1 MTNDDIANHIKK
13 DQPKADMK
21 SADLK
26 VFNPNNFDTHEDAFR
41 TLLSQTTSFAKKY
54 SLLYIVRPAVAPV
67 TFTNDFEEHMFQM
80 PLIVQEKN
88 LDSLTLYAKLKD
100 FLIGSTGYA
109 WIECYDNAAN
119 GHT

>member
-1 MTNDDIANHIKK
+1 MTNNDIANHIKK

-67 TFTNDFEEHMFQM
+67 TFTYDFEECMFQM
-80 PLIVQEKN
+80 PFICQEYN
-88 LDSLTLYAKLKD
+88 IDSCTLYAKLKA
-100 FLIGSTGYA
+100 FLIGSAGYA
-109 WIECYDNAAN
+109 RIKRYNLQSRS
-119 GHT
+119 